1 MTPELTDALR
11 QLARAPSILVGCDYD
26 GTIAPIVDDPTH
38 AAPLPESVVAL
49 RALAGLS
56 HTTVA
61 VVSGRSLR
69 DLATLSRLPGEI
81 HLVGSH
87 GSEFDADFLSDLEP
101 ALAQRLRE
109 VTAVIDG
116 MVAGTPGVLIE
127 HKPAS
132 VAVHLRRCSSGDST
146 RLATRLLTGPA
157 TLPGVFV
164 TYGKAVL
171 EFAVVRMDKGHA
183 FQALRAGHGAAAAL
197 FIGDDVTDESVFECL
212 SGPDLSIKVGPGET
226 AAAHRV
232 DDPIDAARVFA
243 TLAEERRTWLA
254 GADSTPIEDH
264 GLLSDGTTLAL
275 LTPNGRIAW
284 FCHPGVDAP
293 AVFAELLGGE
303 TAGHL
308 TITPVSDTPPLS
320 QTYVP
325 DTMTIATRWA
335 GVTVTDYL
343 DRSDAPAH
351 AATTATATTR
361 LIRAVHAR
369 VPVRIIFA
377 PRPEFGQVAVRL
389 EVTADGVRVMGGAEP
404 IVLRCPEATW
414 EISHDG
420 VHETAIGTLMP
431 TAQLREFT
439 VELRT
444 GTDDLS
450 MHRLPESQRR
460 TLTEDHWRDWVARL
474 SVPEHHHEHVTR
486 SALTLKALCQERTGA
501 ILAAATTSLPE
512 GLGGVRNW
520 DYRYCW
526 LRDAALAAQVLV
538 ALGSTEEAQAF
549 LLWLHIVI
557 AGAAAPERV
566 HPLYTVHGTP
576 LGSEA
581 VVDVLPGY
589 AGSRPVRVGNAAQG
603 QVQLDVFGPIVDLI
617 ADLVR
622 VRGRA
627 TEDDLWLTRACV
639 GAVTSR
645 WREPDHGIWEIR
657 DRPRH
662 HVHSKAMC
670 WLAVMRGIEVM
681 ESVGQPQPDWV
692 ALRDEIAADVL
703 EHGWYEPLQ
712 SFVCAYDRPELDA
725 AALHVA
731 LTGLLPHDDP
741 RLVSTVEAV
750 EAALRVGPTVLRYLY
765 DDGLP
770 GREGGMTI
778 CTTWLIECYL
788 RAGLRDEAE
797 ELLRQVL
804 DCSGRT
810 GLLSEQWDPNR
821 GRGLGNHP
829 QAYSHIGVIR
839 AALALDGIFLSAR

>member
-1 MTPELTDALR
+1 MDALR
-11 QLARAPSILVGCDYD
+11 QFARAPSILVGCDYD

-38 AAPLPESVVAL
+38 ATPLPESVVAL
-49 RALAGLS
+49 RTLAGLS

-101 ALAQRLRE
+101 GLAARLRE
-109 VTAVIDG
+109 VIRVIENLVTG
-116 MVAGTPGVLIE
+116 VPGVLIE

-132 VAVHLRRCSSGDST
+132 VAVHLRRCSSADST
-146 RLATRLLTGPA
+146 RLATALLTGPA
-157 TLPGVFV
+157 TMPEVYV

-171 EFAVVRMDKGHA
+171 EFSVIRMDKGHA
-183 FQALRAGHGAAAAL
+183 FEALRAGHGAAAAL
-197 FIGDDVTDESVFECL
+197 FIGDDVTDESVFAAL
-212 SGPDLSIKVGPGET
+212 SGPDVAIKVGAGQT
-226 AAAHRV
+226 AANFRV
-232 DDPIDAARVFA
+232 DDPTDAARVFA
-243 TLAEERRTWLA
+243 TLAEERRMWLA
-254 GADSTPIEDH
+254 GAESTPIQDH
-264 GLLSDGTTLAL
+264 GLLSDGTTVAL
-275 LTPNGRIAW
+275 LTPHGRVSW
-284 FCHPGVDAP
+284 LCHPGVDAP
-293 AVFAELLGGE
+293 AIFAELLGGE
-303 TAGHL
+303 TAGHF
-308 TITPVSDTPPLS
+308 TITPVSGSAPLS
-320 QTYVP
+320 QNYVP
-325 DTMTIATRWA
+325 DTMTITTRWA
-335 GVTVTDYL
+335 GLTLTDYL
-343 DRSDAPAH
+343 DRSDHSPVGSVAPSVF
-351 AATTATATTR
+351 TTK
-361 LIRAVHAR
+361 LVRAIHAR
-369 VPVRIIFA
+369 VPVRIVFA

-389 EVTADGVRVMGGAEP
+389 DITADGVRVMGGAEP
-404 IVLRCPEATW
+404 ITLRCPEATW
-414 EISHDG
+414 EIAYDG
-420 VHETAIGTLMP
+420 IHETAVGTLIP

-444 GTDDLS
+444 GSDDLS
-450 MHRLPESQRR
+450 RHRLPESARR
-460 TLTEDHWRDWVARL
+460 ALTEEHWRTWVQRL
-474 SVPEHHHEHVTR
+474 NIPEHHHEQVVR
-486 SALTLKALCQERTGA
+486 SALTLKSLCQERTGA

-549 LLWLHIVI
+549 LLWLHLVI

-627 TEDDLWLTRACV
+627 TDDDLWLTRACV
-639 GAVTSR
+639 QAVARR
-645 WREPDHGIWEIR
+645 WQEPDHGIWEIR

-662 HVHSKAMC
+662 HVHSKVMC
-670 WLAVMRGIEVM
+670 WLAVTRGIEVL
-681 ESVGQPQPDWV
+681 ESVGQPQPDWQILQ
-692 ALRDEIAADVL
+692 ADIAADVL
-703 EHGWYEPLQ
+703 EHGWSEPLQ
-712 SFVCAYDRPELDA
+712 SFVCAYDRTELDA

-750 EAALRVGPTVLRYLY
+750 EAALRIGPTVLRYTY

-810 GLLSEQWDPNR
+810 GLLSEQWDAEAS
-821 GRGLGNHP
+821 RGLGNHP

-839 AALALDGIFLSAR
+839 ATLALDGIFLSAR